1 MISTVR
7 VLSSGGPMRVE
18 LARWRGKL
26 VVVKHLQASSAVLA
40 NRLGREA
47 AVVTHLEH
55 HPGEDQVLHAGAQHT
70 QQASGK
76 EGVAHAATLAPPR

>member
-40 NRLGREA
+40 GPAQDDAPRGR
-47 AVVTHLEH
+47 
-55 HPGEDQVLHAGAQHT
+55 
-70 QQASGK
+70 
-76 EGVAHAATLAPPR
+76 